1 VAASSVAASPAHE
14 GGITVEYAAT
24 SCPHDGICGGCSYR
38 GVPYP
43 EQLRIKNGQLRGF
56 LDEAG
61 VSAGVFADGS
71 DSDCGDGVIGRA
83 ESGVPY
89 PGVAPAPHTSAYR
102 NRMDYSFGDEVK
114 DGAMT
119 LGLHKSG
126 SYMSVIDTDG
136 CLIVPGD
143 FNVIRA
149 AVLDWARAAGH
160 GFWHKRSHRGFLRSL
175 VLRRGE
181 ATGELLVNLVTT
193 DDEAMDGAAFAGMLL
208 GLQIEGT
215 IAGVLHTT
223 YNGRADT
230 VACDAMEIL
239 YGRDHYFENMLGLRF
254 RVNALSFFQTNT
266 SAVEAMFTEAFDMLP
281 RLEGKSVC
289 DIYCGTG
296 TISLSLARR
305 AASVTGIEIIPESVY
320 AAREN
325 AALNGIDNCRFIP
338 GDALEALESLEARPD
353 VIVVDPPRMGL
364 HPKALKK
371 IMSYGLPEL
380 LYISCNPKTFARDM
394 AAMQEFGY
402 RLDTL
407 RAYDNF
413 PYTRHTELA
422 ARIVR
427 RR

>member
-1 VAASSVAASPAHE
+1 V
-14 GGITVEYAAT
+14 
-24 SCPHDGICGGCSYR
+24 
-38 GVPYP
+38 
-43 EQLRIKNGQLRGF
+43 RGF

-61 VSAGVFADGS
+61 VSIGVFADGS
-71 DSDCGDGVIGRA
+71 DTDCVDGATVDAEVSDRA
-83 ESGVPY
+83 KPGIPY
-89 PGVAPAPHTSAYR
+89 PGVSPAPRTSAYR

-149 AVLDWARAAGH
+149 AVLEWAHAAGH
-160 GFWHKRSHRGFLRSL
+160 GFWHKRSHSGFLRSL

-193 DDEAMDGAAFAGMLL
+193 SDEILDGRAFTDMIL
-208 GLQIEGT
+208 GLPTEGRV
-215 IAGVLHTT
+215 AGVLHTT

-230 VACDAMEIL
+230 VACDSMAIL
-239 YGRDHYFENMLGLRF
+239 HGRDHYFEDMLGLRF

-266 SAVEAMFTEAFDMLP
+266 SAVEAMFTEAFSMLP
-281 RLEGKSVC
+281 WLEGKSVC

-305 AASVTGIEIIPESVY
+305 AASVTGIEIIPESVE

-325 AALNGIDNCRFIP
+325 AELNGIDNCRFIL
-338 GDALEALESLEARPD
+338 GDALEALESLENRPD
-353 VIVVDPPRMGL
+353 VIVVDPPRMGM

-427 RR
+427 R